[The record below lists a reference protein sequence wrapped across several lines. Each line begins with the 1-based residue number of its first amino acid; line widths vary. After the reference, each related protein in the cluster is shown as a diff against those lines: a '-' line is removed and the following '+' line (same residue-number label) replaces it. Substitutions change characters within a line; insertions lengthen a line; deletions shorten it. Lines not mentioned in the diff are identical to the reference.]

1 MTKRTAILHAA
12 THAFAIKGFRETS
25 TTDLAEMTGVAEGT
39 VFYHFGN
46 KEKLFLAV
54 LDHVRREFEHAFA
67 DYLERVEVGTGLEM
81 LEQASAFYLRLADDK
96 RELFQLLHRTEA
108 YELSRGNQQCRDE
121 LEKIFECL
129 VSVFEGALERGRAD
143 GSIAASATPRTA
155 LLIFSMVDGLVRLRD
170 TGLYEPGAV
179 FPELMRACRR
189 LVALGAESG

>member
-12 THAFAIKGFRETS
+12 ARAFARKGYRKTS

-54 LDHVRREFEHAFA
+54 LDHVREEFEHAFA
-67 DYLERVEVGTGLEM
+67 DYLEQAEVGTGMEM
-81 LEQASAFYLRLADDK
+81 LEEASSFYLRLADEK
-96 RELFQLLHRTEA
+96 QELFQLLHRTEA

-129 VSVFEGALERGRAD
+129 VGVFEGALERGRKD
-143 GSIAASATPRTA
+143 GSITESTSRRTA
-155 LLIFSMVDGLVRLRD
+155 LLVFSMVDGLVRLRD
-170 TGLYEPGAV
+170 TGLYVPGAM
-179 FPELMRACRR
+179 FPEVMRACRR
-189 LVALGAESG
+189 LVATGTTSG